1 MAPPSA
7 NFGNPIPTRPAT
19 TISNAKNSTR
29 KFELPSSQSTTSAS
43 ASNAS
48 DSENDDTPL
57 PFPTALPR
65 TDFLTPSFSAAQYLS
80 SLPSR
85 HQTLSDLRTDLR
97 ERSTLISAELLSL
110 INSNYSSFLGLGD
123 SLRGGE
129 DRVEDVR
136 VGLLGF
142 RRAVEEVK
150 TRVRERG
157 EEVRGLTDELGDV
170 RALVETGR
178 KMGELEERVRGLEG
192 GLVVG
197 SLAGGVS
204 SSGRISSGGVGGRES
219 DESEDYA
226 DDDDDDDEDED
237 DDEELPG
244 ASNSSAK
251 KLTQLAGDYVAIDQL
266 TDEIGRDVPFV
277 RRMEERMMRC
287 RNTLL
292 LDLNAALKEA
302 RKAGEPGRGKL
313 LRLMGV
319 YVMLEAQGE
328 AVSALK
334 SG

>member
-192 GLVVG
+192 
-197 SLAGGVS
+197 
-204 SSGRISSGGVGGRES
+204 ES